1 MKHIS
6 LLALFLIIFFINQG
20 EALSQD
26 LSANIMRRVNA
37 ANLELDKAEEQ
48 LRTGKAEHV
57 PAKLKSAQAEYDNIF
72 NYYKGSF
79 NPDHPVLVKL
89 KDRIQKIT
97 EQLSAGTE
105 QNSENNTNVS
115 TEKVSQSKM
124 KTVSDN
130 QAAKSKGTGELSANI
145 RRRIDAAD
153 RQLVWVTQGAAKG
166 ERAIGALNSAK
177 GEYKNIFEYYK
188 GSFDP
193 NHPDIVAL
201 KKRIDDAEQAM
212 NEGFARKNATAPL
225 ESNSAA
231 VEDLPEKMGEDLISI
246 AGALYTL
253 EHRLETAGKS
263 GNPGSYL
270 YGVKDDLNFAIGKF
284 NRFNET
290 YKGQFD
296 PDHVAYIQIEKR
308 IKEGQEA
315 VSKMETEF
323 GSTE

>member
-1 MKHIS
+1 
-6 LLALFLIIFFINQG
+6 
-20 EALSQD
+20 
-26 LSANIMRRVNA
+26 VNA
-37 ANLELDKAEEQ
+37 ANLDLDKAEEQ

-57 PAKLKSAQAEYDNIF
+57 PAKLKAAQAEYDNIF
-72 NYYKGSF
+72 NYYKGTF
-79 NPDHPVLVKL
+79 DPDHPVLVKL
-89 KDRIQKIT
+89 KDRIQNIT

-105 QNSENNTNVS
+105 QKSEIKTTVS
-115 TEKVSQSKM
+115 PEKTSQSK
-124 KTVSDN
+124 TTAVSEN
-130 QAAKSKGTGELSANI
+130 QAAKSKEQDELSANI
-145 RRRIDAAD
+145 RRRIEAAD
-153 RQLVWVTQGAAKG
+153 RQLVWVNQGAAKG
-166 ERAIGALNSAK
+166 ERAIGALNTAK

-201 KKRIDDAEQAM
+201 KNRIDDAEQAM

-270 YGVKDDLNFAIGKF
+270 YGVKDDLNLALGKY

-296 PDHVAYIQIEKR
+296 PGHIAYIQIEKR

-315 VSKMETEF
+315 VSKLEAEAGTKD
-323 GSTE
+323 